1 MRDQESSLP
10 PHLPFFIRE
19 RGDLKFKFFD
29 EKDETVRLKMMRC
42 LLFLLLLL
50 VLSVNAIDVVIPLTQ
65 NTFQD
70 YVNSNK
76 YVLVEFY
83 APWCGFCKKFAST
96 YQDVA
101 TTIFEENTNAR
112 IAKVDSISETAL
124 ARKYEVKSYPTLL
137 WFVNGVPFNKESLYI
152 PQTKEEL
159 VRFVRKMSQ
168 DRVTLLESEEEAH
181 NFIHN
186 VMHATGKFRG
196 FNRYS
201 VSPMIGTFADA
212 KSQYAETFKSA
223 CERMELNMDV
233 LCAMMISPTQ
243 IDARPKIVLHRVRYQ
258 DDTHSF
264 EGFGNTVSEEHMRG
278 NCSKGFIQWSHVHL
292 YPGLKF
298 SEKTQIKIYQ
308 SGVTRQI
315 LLFVEHK
322 DSNRD
327 SIFSQVSKFAETHRG
342 EYLVIEVPTSETRI
356 TNFFNVRKFPAVR
369 PCRVCFLY
377 IIIQT
382 KTNSI
387 QVRLVDSSLSGGELR
402 K

>member
-1 MRDQESSLP
+1 MMMMKCLP
-10 PHLPFFIRE
+10 P
-19 RGDLKFKFFD
+19 
-29 EKDETVRLKMMRC
+29 
-42 LLFLLLLL
+42 LLLLL
-50 VLSVNAIDVVIPLTQ
+50 LHLVNSIDVVIPLTQ

-101 TTIFEENTNAR
+101 KTIIEENTNAR
-112 IAKVDSISETAL
+112 IAKVDSISETSL

-181 NFIHN
+181 NFIHD
-186 VMHATGKFRG
+186 VMHAAGKFRG

-233 LCAMMISPTQ
+233 LCAMIISPAQ
-243 IDARPKIVLHRVRYQ
+243 MNARPKIVLHRVRYQ
-258 DDTHSF
+258 DVTHSF
-264 EGFGNTVSEEHMRG
+264 TGFGNTVSEETYRG
-278 NCSKGFIQWSHVHL
+278 AIVAKDLIQWSHVHSL
-292 YPGLKF
+292 PSVLKF

-322 DSNRD
+322 DPNRD
-327 SIFSQVSKFAETHRG
+327 SIFSQASKFAERHRG

-356 TNFFNVRKFPAVR
+356 TNFFNVRTFPAVR
-369 PCRVCFLY
+369 GVCLLHIIMCIKNTTISPYRYDLWTRPCPEA
-377 IIIQT
+377 
-382 KTNSI
+382 S
-387 QVRLVDSSLSGGELR
+387 
-402 K
+402 